1 MGLMPDAHSVYT
13 PTVGAAVE
21 RDLDGLW
28 FFGRVVSVAKECVTV
43 MYEDG
48 VVEEGVLLD
57 EVRPCPADGRMED
70 WASMEGA
77 KLPDENAPVTQSKYE
92 GEGRYELGDGSV
104 LLCHSDQQSNR
115 AAGGSGLRGIRFLK
129 NQNSQ

>member
-1 MGLMPDAHSVYT
+1 MPDSQAGFT
-13 PTVGAAVE
+13 PAVGAAVE

-28 FFGRVVSVAKECVTV
+28 FFGRVVAVGKESVAV

-48 VVEEGVLLD
+48 IVEEDVLLD
-57 EVRPCPADGRMED
+57 EVRLCSADGRMED
-70 WASMEGA
+70 WANTAGA
-77 KLPDENAPVTQSKYE
+77 KLSDENAPLTQSKYE

-104 LLCHSDQQSNR
+104 LVCHSDQQSNR

-129 NQNSQ
+129 SQSQNSE